1 MKNIGPIFMRAN
13 GYRQKLSG
21 GPWWMSMVPGVIIV
35 LFALFALFNPL
46 MLARLFGYV
55 VGFALLASG
64 GSLVLQG
71 WRMRELQIKSGGNLK
86 QHQDDDVIYY
96 DSDK

>member
-1 MKNIGPIFMRAN
+1 MKNIGSIFMRAN
-13 GYRQKLSG
+13 GFRQQLSS

-46 MLARLFGYV
+46 MLARLFGYA

-64 GSLVLQG
+64 GALVLQG
-71 WRMRELQIKSGGNLK
+71 WRMRELQVKSGGNLK
-86 QHQDDDVIYY
+86 GRKDDDVIYY
-96 DSDK
+96 DNE